1 MMRRIALA
9 AALLAPATAFAH
21 EGHSHAVGFLAG
33 LAHPFGGLDH
43 LVAMIAVGLWAA
55 SYGTRRM
62 ALMLPAGFLGGMVAG
77 GLLGAFGPAL
87 PIVEY
92 GVVGTAVL
100 LALAV
105 GASLRLPAAAS
116 IALVALAGAFHG
128 VAHGAE
134 MASGASLALYGAGFL
149 AATALLHGFG
159 YGVARLAQ
167 DAGRMALLRGAGFA
181 AAGLVVVS
189 ALV

>member
-1 MMRRIALA
+1 MRRLALA
-9 AALLAPATAFAH
+9 AALLAPLPAFAH
-21 EGHSHAVGFLAG
+21 EGHAPAMGFLAG

-43 LVAMIAVGLWAA
+43 LVAMVAVGLWAA
-55 SYGTRRM
+55 SHGTRRM
-62 ALMLPAGFLGGMVAG
+62 ALALPGAFLGAMIAG
-77 GLLGAFGPAL
+77 GLLGAVAPAP

-92 GVVGTAVL
+92 GVLGTSVL

-105 GASLRLPAAAS
+105 AASLRLPAAAS
-116 IALVALAGAFHG
+116 IALVALAGVFHG

-134 MASGASLALYGAGFL
+134 MAAGSSIALYGAGFL
-149 AATALLHGFG
+149 VATAALHGFG

-181 AAGLVVVS
+181 AAALVVVS